1 PGMLIFI
8 CLSLN
13 INIPH
18 PRKIKSRLISLKQQ
32 RVTEI
37 MSVYFY
43 SGKRNLSWSLES
55 NPDSALFSGSAESSF
70 FRQ

>member
-1 PGMLIFI
+1 
-8 CLSLN
+8 N

-43 SGKRNLSWSLES
+43 SGKRNLSWSLKS
-55 NPDSALFSGSAESSF
+55 NPDSALFSVSAESSF